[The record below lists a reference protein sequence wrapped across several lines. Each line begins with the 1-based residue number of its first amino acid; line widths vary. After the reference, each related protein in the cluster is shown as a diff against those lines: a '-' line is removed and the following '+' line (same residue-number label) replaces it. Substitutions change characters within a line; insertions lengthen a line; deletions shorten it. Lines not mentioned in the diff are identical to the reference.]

1 MRVISIPSL
10 VAIVALVVT
19 PISATAQQPDVA
31 ALLARIE
38 QLEATVRA
46 LELRI
51 AVLEE
56 ALAEA
61 PALPV
66 GQATELA
73 NWRQLR
79 LKMKMDKVRE
89 LLGEPGYVQADDYQ
103 ITWQIGGGI
112 VYFDSDSRRV
122 KGWHEPVQ
130 WPSDHTA
137 PNAVRRE

>member
-51 AVLEE
+51 AALEE
-56 ALAEA
+56 ALARA

-66 GQATELA
+66 AIELA
-73 NWRQLR
+73 NWRQL
-79 LKMKMDKVRE
+79 KHGMKMDKVKE
-89 LLGEPGYVQADDYQ
+89 LLGEPGRVYADSYR
-103 ITWQIGGGI
+103 ITWWYYSGGS
-112 VYFDSDSRRV
+112 VEFDAGSRRV
-122 KGWHEPVQ
+122 DGWQEP
-130 WPSDHTA
+130 PY
-137 PNAVRRE
+137 P